1 MPSAFYDYMTAP
13 VIAGALFL
21 SAFVIIPNVSYVNL
35 SNGLVFA
42 YRFIKHVEVPILFE
56 PPSYF
61 IKGRGRLKPSINCR
75 VTRFL
80 KREQS
85 QFFFLDARRFRRRP
99 GIAMYPKRGARR

>member
-42 YRFIKHVEVPILFE
+42 YRFIKHVRSAHSL
-56 PPSYF
+56 
-61 IKGRGRLKPSINCR
+61 
-75 VTRFL
+75 
-80 KREQS
+80 
-85 QFFFLDARRFRRRP
+85 
-99 GIAMYPKRGARR
+99 